1 MKLHVGCQAERSV
14 ESAMRTSS
22 EIKWCLRRI
31 IVIGM
36 QLAYYGAAVIKVRDY
51 TFNTTGGKTYT
62 PIPDWGWILGAVAG
76 VLWLIIAGISA
87 CALRHLLSDLNITPM
102 LSSTG

>member
-1 MKLHVGCQAERSV
+1 MYCV
-14 ESAMRTSS
+14 
-22 EIKWCLRRI
+22 RRI

-51 TFNTTGGKTYT
+51 TFNTTNGHTYT

-87 CALRHLLSDLNITPM
+87 CENTPSSPQICQTQSCFTSLSL
-102 LSSTG
+102 